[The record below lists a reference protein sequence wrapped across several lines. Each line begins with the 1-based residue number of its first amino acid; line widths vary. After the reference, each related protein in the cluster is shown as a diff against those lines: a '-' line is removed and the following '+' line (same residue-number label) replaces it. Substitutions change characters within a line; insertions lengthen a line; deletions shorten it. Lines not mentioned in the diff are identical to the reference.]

1 MYEALLLLF
10 CMNCKRLI
18 LSKYQVI
25 RLIILAIRNSC
36 HFNATP
42 TTVSKLTRYFCL
54 LNYVRYCL
62 SKSMCCVR
70 FKMISFLY
78 KQQQA
83 RSGQSISER
92 TLEECWS
99 TLQRVSWH
107 LFQCVLLSSKS
118 RGLAAAALR
127 LTCSI
132 FEFI

>member
-1 MYEALLLLF
+1 MLYEALLLLF
-10 CMNCKRLI
+10 CKSLM
-18 LSKYQVI
+18 LSKYRVI

-54 LNYVRYCL
+54 LNYFIVCR
-62 SKSMCCVR
+62 SQCVVYVLKC
-70 FKMISFLY
+70 FSFIY